1 MKPKNLL
8 VAATSAEIMDICGP
22 IEPYQLTDINQDW
35 SVLVTGV
42 GIVPTVFN
50 LTKLLTNNNFR
61 FVLNVGLA
69 GAINKQIPL
78 GETVNVVSDEF
89 AFWGSEDNDGFLS
102 VFKTG
107 LQNSDEYPF
116 SNGKILALKSDFDFS
131 FIKKVS
137 GITVQTVTGSVKSID
152 LLHQLYQADVETMEG
167 AAVFYVASQFNI
179 PSTQIRAIS
188 NYVEPRNRDNWKIQ
202 EALTALSLVVKPM
215 LELQE

>member
-8 VAATSAEIMDICGP
+8 VAATSAEIVEICGQ
-22 IEPYQLTDINQDW
+22 IQPYQITEINENW

-42 GIVPTVFN
+42 GIVPTVFH
-50 LTKLLTNNNFR
+50 LTKALCTNNFR

-69 GAINKQIPL
+69 GAINKSLSL
-78 GETVNVVSDEF
+78 GETVNIISDEF
-89 AFWGSEDNDGFLS
+89 AFWGSEDNDDFLS

-107 LQNSDEYPF
+107 LQNSNEYPF

-131 FIKKVS
+131 SIKKVS

-179 PSTQIRAIS
+179 PSAQIRAIS

-202 EALTALSLVVKPM
+202 EALTALSVVVKLM